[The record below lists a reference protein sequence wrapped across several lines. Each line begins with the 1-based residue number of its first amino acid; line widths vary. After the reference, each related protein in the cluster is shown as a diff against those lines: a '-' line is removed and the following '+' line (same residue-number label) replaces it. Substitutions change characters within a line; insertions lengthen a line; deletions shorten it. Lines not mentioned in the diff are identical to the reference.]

1 MPKVTQLVLTLQ
13 SKPGVLATVCKALA
27 DAGVNIE
34 ALCAPEAPG
43 KGKMRLLVSDA
54 ARAEAALKA
63 AKVRA
68 GKEEAVTLAL
78 ENRPGA
84 MADAARKLAAAK
96 VNIKCAYATTTGPGQ
111 ATVVLTV
118 SNAAKALAALGG

>member
-13 SKPGVLATVCKALA
+13 SKPGVLATVCKTLA

-43 KGKMRLLVSDA
+43 KGRMRLVVSDA
-54 ARAEAALKA
+54 AKAEAALKA

-68 GKEEAVTLAL
+68 GKEEAITLAL
-78 ENRPGA
+78 ENRSGA
-84 MADAARKLAAAK
+84 MAEAARKLAAAK

-118 SNAAKALAALGG
+118 SNATKALAALGG

>member
-1 MPKVTQLVLTLQ
+1 MQKVTQLVLTIQ
-13 SKPGVLATVCKALA
+13 SKPGVLANICKVLG

-34 ALCAPEAPG
+34 ALCAPEVPG
-43 KGKMRLLVSDA
+43 KGKLRLLVSDPSK
-54 ARAEAALKA
+54 AEAALKE

-68 GKEEAVTLAL
+68 GKEEAITVAL

-84 MADAARKLAAAK
+84 MAEAARKLAAAK

-111 ATVVLTV
+111 ATAVLTV
-118 SNAAKALAALGG
+118 SNASKALAALGG